1 MIVRLIDPMKESST
15 NLPEE
20 SDEHGTASAR
30 VATPLAWSTS
40 ILLHLGILLVASVIT
55 WSIIRTPDDRPIVV
69 LSSPD
74 ANQTYEA
81 VSSLAAEPSEAA
93 PAGGA
98 TSVASTKPVEAA
110 DLAELMMSAD
120 DLLASSTVLAAEP
133 GSGEMPGVSFGGVSA
148 PAATRIVFVVDAS
161 GSMIGAFPAV
171 VREVERTLRQLDP
184 RQSFSLVLFRE
195 GEVLG
200 LADRGGRLR
209 PATASAVD
217 DASGWMRDQTPKGRS
232 DPSAALRRAFNLDPQ
247 VIYVVSTDITGAGEY
262 EIDRESLFGLL
273 DELNPR
279 DGTGRRNALIRC
291 IQLLDEDPLGTL
303 REIAD
308 RHGVDGDRS
317 DSGFAFIDR
326 ESLGLD

>member
-1 MIVRLIDPMKESST
+1 MADHATQSPDS
-15 NLPEE
+15 EE
-20 SDEHGTASAR
+20 STGTGR

-40 ILLHLGILLVASVIT
+40 ILLHLGFLLIGGLVT
-55 WSIIRTPDDRPIVV
+55 WSLILIPEDRPVVV

-74 ANQTYEA
+74 ASQSFEA
-81 VSSLAAEPSEAA
+81 VSSLASEPTEAA

-110 DLAELMMSAD
+110 DLAELMTSAD
-120 DLLASSTVLAAEP
+120 DLLSQSATLAADP
-133 GSGEMPGVSFGGVSA
+133 GAGEMPGVSFGGVSA

-161 GSMIGAFPAV
+161 GSMIGAFPSV

-200 LADRGGRLR
+200 LPDRNGRLR
-209 PATASAVD
+209 PATAAAVD
-217 DASGWMRDQTPKGRS
+217 GAAGWMRNQTPKGRS
-232 DPSAALRRAFNLDPQ
+232 DPSVALRRAFNLDPQ

-262 EIDRESLFGLL
+262 EVDRDELFELL

-279 DGTGRRNALIRC
+279 DGRGRRDAMIRC

-303 REIAD
+303 REIAR
-308 RHGVDGDRS
+308 RHGVEGDAN